1 MMMKNNKMSY
11 NDFKELLS
19 DYLDSLGEGSAK
31 ITNMK
36 KINADYE
43 GITIEGSNAKPVF
56 NIGALYEALDE
67 FPLPAIFAMI
77 RKEIENA
84 KRMDDT
90 IEQLKDYSWAKNN
103 LFIRLSNKDRNEELL
118 KEVPYRVIADDL
130 VVTYHV
136 KLASKNGE
144 LASTTVSEKLMDSW
158 GVTEDELHD
167 DAVKSG
173 TKMFLPVVSSLGR
186 FVGLTESASGAYV
199 ITNEKG
205 VNGAAA
211 IVYPGVLEDLRKEI
225 GEDFYVLPASI
236 NECIAV
242 RKDDRSPELFRDMVR
257 AINSVPDL
265 VGDDIFLSDN
275 IYEYSKG
282 KLVRV

>member
-1 MMMKNNKMSY
+1 MKNNKMSY